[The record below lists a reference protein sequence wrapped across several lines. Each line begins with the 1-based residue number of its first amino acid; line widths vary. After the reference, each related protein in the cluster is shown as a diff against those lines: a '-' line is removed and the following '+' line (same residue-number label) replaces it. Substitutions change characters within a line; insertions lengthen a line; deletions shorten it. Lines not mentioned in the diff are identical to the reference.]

1 MVFCANE
8 MFVHIQKTGR
18 KKRNDLLNNFFIK
31 GMLIHTNIIQCK
43 YIKTGSHTKVTYILV

>member
-1 MVFCANE
+1 